1 MYLCLMISLNVWND
15 LEINFDDLQFEETTQ
30 NGVTDTLMKE
40 SVLAVFSFVEWYHW
54 ETYPFLFQFYL
65 CNMASM
71 VYNSW
76 TKIGMPELIAVIN
89 VQAAL
94 CLLGHVSTHHNRE
107 HWYNLMGSPWRHHEQ
122 LFYPFLPV
130 YMVVRIAFLSGFCE
144 SWLTEDLIKKW
155 FLVRISNPVP
165 NRKNR

>member
-1 MYLCLMISLNVWND
+1 MISLNVWND

-30 NGVTDTLMKE
+30 NRVTDTLMKE

-76 TKIGMPELIAVIN
+76 TKIGMPELLAEIN
-89 VQAAL
+89 LQAAF
-94 CLLGHVSTHHNRE
+94 CLLFNDIFIKWWLYACLDMSALTTIVSIGIT
-107 HWYNLMGSPWRHHEQ
+107 WWGHHEDTMSNCFIRFCMYIRSSES
-122 LFYPFLPV
+122 LF
-130 YMVVRIAFLSGFCE
+130 
-144 SWLTEDLIKKW
+144 
-155 FLVRISNPVP
+155 
-165 NRKNR
+165 